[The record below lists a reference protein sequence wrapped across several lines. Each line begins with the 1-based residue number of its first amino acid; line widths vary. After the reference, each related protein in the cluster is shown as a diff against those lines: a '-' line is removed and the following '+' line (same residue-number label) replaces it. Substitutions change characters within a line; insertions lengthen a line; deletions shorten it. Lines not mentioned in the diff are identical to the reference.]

1 MENYLYF
8 AEAVVETGGDLSS
21 EALCIPASS
30 YLAADPV
37 GATTTAFYF
46 RGGLSSDQA
55 VHKVVLTHTSAKN
68 KDVIRGVLRCVNAT
82 PHSGG
87 FVVVADAETGTAT
100 TKSSNFNKC
109 LDGLVTA
116 VAITQDVNGF
126 DQAVVGTSKSTSYG
140 AGALS
145 TEHAP
150 RIYQY
155 QERGVIISKILLDL
169 TGLAGNND
177 EGDVIGLAAGG
188 AAYIFKYV
196 SSESGIIFRV
206 DMTCLEVP
214 TSGSNNLLD
223 IDLRS
228 NSSATAI
235 ATNDGNSYTAV
246 IAAGGSWLLGA
257 TKSTVQENTAS
268 PAPTALPAA
277 NDYLYLI
284 EGDAS
289 GGANTFTAGKFLIT
303 IYGHK
308 AYTT

>member
-30 YLAADPV
+30 YIAADPI
-37 GATTTAFYF
+37 GTTTTAFYF

-55 VHKVVLTHTSAKN
+55 VHKVVLTHGTNNN
-68 KDVIRGVLRCVNAT
+68 KAVIKGVLQCVNAN
-82 PHSGG
+82 PHSAG

-100 TKSSNFNKC
+100 TKDANFNPVFAG
-109 LDGLVTA
+109 DVTA
-116 VAITQDVNGF
+116 VAITQDVHGF
-126 DQAVVGTSKSTSYG
+126 DQAVVGTNLSTSYG

-155 QERGVIISKILLDL
+155 QERGVIISKILVDL

-196 SSESGIIFRV
+196 QGETGVIFKI
-206 DMTCLEVP
+206 DMTCLELP

-228 NSSATAI
+228 NSSATTV
-235 ATNDGNSYTAV
+235 ATGDGNGFTAV
-246 IAAGGSWLLGA
+246 IAAGGDWLLGA
-257 TKSTVQENTAS
+257 TKSTLQENTAS
-268 PAPTALPAA
+268 PAPAALPAA
-277 NDYLYLI
+277 NDYLYLV
-284 EGDAS
+284 EGAAS
-289 GGANTFTAGKFLIT
+289 GGANTFTAGKYMIT